1 MASMRDIRHR
11 IKSVKST
18 AQITKAMQMVA
29 AAKMR
34 RSQQAALSGRPY
46 AILLHNMLVSISQR
60 LGNEALDNPLC
71 NARPIK
77 KEAVILVTTDKGLC
91 GGLNTNL
98 LREAAKF
105 DPQNTLYLA
114 AGRKGAQ
121 FVHRNKRQLAGE
133 FSFHDSPTYAE
144 ARAIV
149 KMAVELFITK
159 KADKVNIIFP
169 RFKNTMFQI
178 PTVSTVL
185 PLQGLKP
192 LTAPKYQ
199 VDVESSEKDK
209 QAFHT
214 DMIFEPSEKVLFD
227 KLLPHYL
234 HTAIF
239 HILQETRAC
248 EFSARMVSMKAAT
261 DNANSLIKELT
272 LHYNKLRQTGI
283 TNQLLEIASATS
295 ALS

>member
-1 MASMRDIRHR
+1 MRDIRRR

-34 RSQQAALSGRPY
+34 RSQQAALNGRPY
-46 AILLHNMLVSISQR
+46 AILLHNMLISINNR
-60 LGNEALDNPLC
+60 LGSEALENPLYI
-71 NARPIK
+71 ARPIK

-105 DPQNTLYLA
+105 DAQNTLYLT
-114 AGRKGAQ
+114 AGRKGSQ
-121 FVHRNKRQLAGE
+121 FVHRTKRQLAGE
-133 FSFHDSPTYAE
+133 FSFQDTPTYAE
-144 ARAIV
+144 ARVIV
-149 KMAVELFITK
+149 KMAVELFLTK
-159 KADKVNIIFP
+159 QVDKVSIIFP
-169 RFKNTMFQI
+169 RFKNTMCQI
-178 PTVSTVL
+178 PTVLTVL
-185 PLQGLKP
+185 PLQELKFLP
-192 LTAPKYQ
+192 SAQYQ
-199 VDVESSEKDK
+199 VDEEASENSKE
-209 QAFHT
+209 AFHT
-214 DMIFEPSEKVLFD
+214 DMIFEPNAKALFN

-234 HTAIF
+234 HTTIF

-248 EFSARMVSMKAAT
+248 EFSARMVSMKGAT